1 MDEACEIRKLNDAS
15 RANEMSFVR
24 TAVIRLDSGTGQGR
38 LLMILKKLSLAI
50 AGVMAVALAPQSS
63 LAQAPSSRQP
73 SAGSEKTVPPAPQ
86 ANPSASTE
94 KVTDAERISRLQRS
108 IDETQKQLDEM
119 RVKVND
125 PQSEYKKAETEFSD
139 LDRQYEEGRK
149 NLQKTKDEGG
159 SGKVAPLESE
169 LSDLEKRRTLARER
183 FDLAIKERK
192 GLQGQITTLEQK
204 LVQDQDALN
213 KLLGVQSPKPVAPTA
228 ADTAGAQPVA
238 PGTAAPSQPGTQSP
252 SDTGSQD
259 RSTSSA
265 PPGTQPAQGQAV
277 PLPTPNSGSPGTTLD
292 VGTQPATVQPITTAP
307 PPTNGQP
314 AADAINPPTSGPKST
329 SSEKLVKAQEEATTK
344 QAAAEEAKQEAQS
357 ATDRLESIRK
367 AIANERDLLKTARQK
382 AKNARESLRTQNEE
396 WEKRLG
402 AGETWAQTKDL
413 RLKIAD
419 AEQRVGE
426 AETEIR
432 ERSERIDTR
441 QSELANLQSERVT
454 ALQEAESKVKVA
466 EAAQR
471 RVEQLENP
479 FTPQNILQWLIDHGP
494 RIVFTLVGTILLL
507 WLSKVM
513 EHRLVRLLVRHG
525 TSGSSED
532 RENRART
539 LVSVVRNGTTVL
551 LVAGASLSIIAEFGV
566 NIYPL
571 VGAAGVVGLAVAF
584 GAQNL
589 IRDYFTGFMILMENQ
604 YTVNDV
610 VKIGEIAGQVES
622 ISLRM
627 TVLRDLRGTVHF
639 VPHGQINVVS
649 NLTHGWSRALFDIGI
664 AYKED
669 VDRVMKVL
677 MDLGKEIRRDPVY
690 RDLILDEPEM
700 LGVDSF
706 GDSAVVIRFLI
717 KTRPLKQWTVKR
729 ELNRRIKKKFDEMKI
744 EIPFPQRTVYH
755 RYEADGDRRLARG
768 DDTVEW
774 GEPHSAKR

>member
-1 MDEACEIRKLNDAS
+1 
-15 RANEMSFVR
+15 
-24 TAVIRLDSGTGQGR
+24 
-38 LLMILKKLSLAI
+38 MILRRLSLAMGS
-50 AGVMAVALAPQSS
+50 AFLAAALVSQPS
-63 LAQAPSSRQP
+63 LAQP
-73 SAGSEKTVPPAPQ
+73 SASTQTPADSEKTVPPTPLT
-86 ANPSASTE
+86 NPSAPAE
-94 KVTDAERISRLQRS
+94 KVSDAERISRLQRS

-119 RVKVND
+119 RGKLND

-139 LDRQYEEGRK
+139 LDRQYEEKRK
-149 NLQKTKDEGG
+149 NLQKTGDEGDD
-159 SGKVAPLESE
+159 GKVAPLESE

-213 KLLGVQSPKPVAPTA
+213 KLLGVQSPKAVAPTA
-228 ADTAGAQPVA
+228 GDAAGTQPVA
-238 PGTAAPSQPGTQSP
+238 PGTAQPTQAGTQTQP
-252 SDTGSQD
+252 STGVPD
-259 RSTSSA
+259 RPTSSTPSA
-265 PPGTQPAQGQAV
+265 TQPTQGQAV
-277 PLPTPNSGSPGTTLD
+277 PAPTPNSGIPATTPD
-292 VGTQPATVQPITTAP
+292 VGAQPVATQPTTTAP

-314 AADAINPPTSGPKST
+314 AADATIPPTSGAKSAP
-329 SSEKLVKAQEEATTK
+329 SEKLVKAQEEATTK
-344 QAAAEEAKQEAQS
+344 KAAAEEAKQEAQS
-357 ATDRLESIRK
+357 VTERLESIRK

-382 AKNARESLRTQNEE
+382 AKNARETLRTLNDD

-402 AGETWAQTKDL
+402 AGETWAQTKEL
-413 RLKIAD
+413 RVRIAD

-426 AETEIR
+426 AEAEIR
-432 ERSERIDTR
+432 ERSERIDAR
-441 QSELANLQSERVT
+441 QSELASLQSERMV
-454 ALQEAESKVKVA
+454 ALQEAETKVKVA

-471 RVEQLENP
+471 KVEQLKNP
-479 FTPQNILQWLIDHGP
+479 FTPQNVLQWSIDHGP
-494 RIVFTLVGTILLL
+494 KIVFTLLGTVLLL
-507 WLSKVM
+507 WLSKVL

-539 LVSVVRNGTTVL
+539 LVGVVRNGTTVL
-551 LVAGASLSIIAEFGV
+551 LIAGASLSIIAEFGI

-610 VKIGEIAGQVES
+610 VKIGDIAGQVER
-622 ISLRM
+622 ITLRM
-627 TVLRDLRGTVHF
+627 TVLRDLHGTVHF
-639 VPHGQINVVS
+639 VPHGQINLVS

-717 KTRPLKQWTVKR
+717 KTRPLKQWAVKR

-755 RYEADGDRRLARG
+755 RYEADGDNRLSRG
-768 DDTVEW
+768 DESLEW
-774 GEPHSAKR
+774 REPHSAER